1 MASVPAVV
9 FSGEL
14 TSAVYGQATPP
25 MFAVIDVPPLASV
38 FGVLLPI
45 MAARWILNG
54 GTALALA
61 LGVVR

>member
-1 MASVPAVV
+1 
-9 FSGEL
+9 
-14 TSAVYGQATPP
+14 